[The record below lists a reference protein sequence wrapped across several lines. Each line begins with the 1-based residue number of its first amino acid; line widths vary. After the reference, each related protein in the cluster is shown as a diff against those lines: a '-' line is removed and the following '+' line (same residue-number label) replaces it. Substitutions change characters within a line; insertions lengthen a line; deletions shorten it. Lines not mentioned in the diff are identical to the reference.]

1 MEGAG
6 GANGVNYAYKQ
17 PADGYTYMLGTQSL
31 IMLDL
36 QKILPMDFKAE
47 FIPVSKLVH
56 SILIVGSS
64 AKAMEGKVSPI
75 LTSSSSTPR
84 PIPRS

>member
-1 MEGAG
+1 MHCATSVSYTHLVEIVNVEGAG

-47 FIPVSKLVH
+47 FIPVSKLC
-56 SILIVGSS
+56 L
-64 AKAMEGKVSPI
+64 
-75 LTSSSSTPR
+75 LYTSR
-84 PIPRS
+84 CV